1 MREIWQRSATVLA
14 FQIIQL
20 EDDKRATPAGV
31 AIWDV
36 TQRSRGARDVG
47 KKGRGGG
54 RGPGAGGRR
63 GSGGK
68 GRRYEPVGEVLTTT
82 ITSATI
88 T

>member
-1 MREIWQRSATVLA
+1 MTKELPLLGSPFEMLRNVPAEPGTPERREG
-14 FQIIQL
+14 
-20 EDDKRATPAGV
+20 AG
-31 AIWDV
+31 D
-36 TQRSRGARDVG
+36 
-47 KKGRGGG
+47 GG
-54 RGPGAGGRR
+54 RGPGGRR